1 MARRYNI
8 YGHKNQKKILV
19 DTLSVIRYARA
30 LAIISLTSYNRVSIR
45 GSGVNEYY
53 RR

>member
-8 YGHKNQKKILV
+8 YGHRNHKKILV
-19 DTLSVIRYARA
+19 DTLSVIRFARA

-45 GSGVNEYY
+45 GSGISEDY